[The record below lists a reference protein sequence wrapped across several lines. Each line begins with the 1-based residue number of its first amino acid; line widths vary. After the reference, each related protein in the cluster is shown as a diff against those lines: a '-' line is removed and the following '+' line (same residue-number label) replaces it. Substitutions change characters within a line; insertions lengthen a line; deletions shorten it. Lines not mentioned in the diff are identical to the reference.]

1 MKFQEEVSENHEDVH
16 DIENGIE
23 KQSLEALPPSE
34 EAIIPQPDVVS
45 GLENLSDN
53 ISQHLD
59 QEIPNSSTAEKDSS
73 DNSDTK
79 SSEFESIYDKY
90 RDKSDEEVED
100 PPTDPVS
107 FQPAE
112 VSNDELN
119 EMLDDLEDGASAMPT
134 NELGARP
141 KEFVTQNEVPDLGKF
156 R

>member
-1 MKFQEEVSENHEDVH
+1 M
-16 DIENGIE
+16 
-23 KQSLEALPPSE
+23 
-34 EAIIPQPDVVS
+34 
-45 GLENLSDN
+45 ENLSDN

-59 QEIPNSSTAEKDSS
+59 QEISNSTNAEKDSS
-73 DNSDTK
+73 DTSDTK

-119 EMLDDLEDGASAMPT
+119 EMLDDLEGASAMPT

-141 KEFVTQNEVPDLGKF
+141 KEFVTQNEVPDLGENSHGHYLVVYQGLIYLLEEV
-156 R
+156 